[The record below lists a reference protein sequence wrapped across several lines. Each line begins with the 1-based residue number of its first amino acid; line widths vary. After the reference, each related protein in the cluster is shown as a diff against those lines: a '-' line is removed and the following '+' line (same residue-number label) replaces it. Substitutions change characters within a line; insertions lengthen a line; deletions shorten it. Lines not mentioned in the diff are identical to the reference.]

1 MPHKDKG
8 LDTETATHV
17 ALMLPQSS
25 ARWTPCRIVQDNGT
39 AVAIEYRTGTGS
51 WKLKT
56 VPSETVGRNR
66 AEVLDKLRT
75 MPDTDPEGTEAA
87 ETTPYQHRQD
97 WKANERKAKSESE
110 NGNPAVRLW
119 NAAAKRWH
127 LVPRH
132 LVPELDAPE
141 TVRLWNP
148 NTKRYVNVPKSALS
162 VPETSR

>member
-1 MPHKDKG
+1 MARKNKG
-8 LDTETATHV
+8 LDTETAAHV

-25 ARWTPCRIVQDNGT
+25 ARWTPCRIVEDNGT
-39 AVAIEYRTGTGS
+39 AVAIEFPTGTGR

-75 MPDTDPEGTEAA
+75 MPGADPEGLAAA
-87 ETTPYQHRQD
+87 ETSPYQRRQE

-110 NGNPAVRLW
+110 NGSPTVRLW

-127 LVPRH
+127 VIPRH
-132 LVPELDAPE
+132 LIPELNQPG
-141 TVRLWNP
+141 
-148 NTKRYVNVPKSALS
+148 
-162 VPETSR
+162 